1 MKTFMKSFTVMLRF
15 VFISSLTWVLAS
27 SVSATVVYSSST
39 NKLFIPYL
47 EYKKQNYD
55 AEWLYCQDCNELA
68 ITQSR
73 LRQNNVYPV
82 YGQRILVDEQLNLHL
97 PRINVEGSFY
107 QAELAFMPEQNTF
120 SVSNL
125 QPLDEHNPLRGELL
139 ATNHEGTYRQS
150 QIIQLIAF
158 YSLQNGVSIDLQA
171 ANDVDVFTISYQTL
185 DPGGELTPASALIA
199 FPTGLD
205 TPSPLVA
212 YQHGTLVKR
221 SDALTENT
229 FNAPTLGL
237 AASGYVVVSADY
249 LGFGASKLLHP
260 YIHAHSLA
268 ISLIDALRA
277 VRKLAET
284 ENIDLNQQLFL
295 AGYSEGGYATLALQ
309 RELET
314 HHADE
319 FSITASAPMA
329 GSYDLS
335 GTMVQRILDPSPHPN
350 PYYFSYIVLMLE
362 QVYGLFDDFA
372 EVFQAPYNTLIPNYF
387 DGEHDG
393 SEINAYLPNSTEQL
407 YQATILEALNDPGSK
422 INAALAANDLIRWKP
437 TVPTRLYHCQNDE
450 QVPFANSQ
458 VAYDNFQARGA
469 TNVELI
475 IVDDSGF
482 DQNEVHGRC
491 GIQAILMAKEWFDS
505 LVSD

>member
-1 MKTFMKSFTVMLRF
+1 MKSFTVMLRF
-15 VFISSLTWVLAS
+15 VFISLLTWVVAS

-249 LGFGASKLLHP
+249 LGFGASKLL
-260 YIHAHSLA
+260 
-268 ISLIDALRA
+268 
-277 VRKLAET
+277 
-284 ENIDLNQQLFL
+284 NQQLFL

-422 INAALAANDLIRWKP
+422 I
-437 TVPTRLYHCQNDE
+437 Y
-450 QVPFANSQ
+450 
-458 VAYDNFQARGA
+458 
-469 TNVELI
+469 
-475 IVDDSGF
+475 
-482 DQNEVHGRC
+482 
-491 GIQAILMAKEWFDS
+491 
-505 LVSD
+505 